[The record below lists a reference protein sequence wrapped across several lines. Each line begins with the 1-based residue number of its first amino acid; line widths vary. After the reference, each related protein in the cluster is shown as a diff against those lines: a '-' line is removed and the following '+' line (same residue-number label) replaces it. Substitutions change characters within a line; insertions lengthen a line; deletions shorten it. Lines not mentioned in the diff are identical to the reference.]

1 MGGCAIRPVA
11 DADAAAIC
19 AIYAPIVA
27 ATAISFETD
36 PPGVEEM
43 RERIARLSKVWPWLV
58 ATAGDIVLGYAYASR
73 HRERAA
79 YRFAADVSAYVAQ
92 GARGRGVGRALY
104 SALLALLRAQ
114 GYYRAFA
121 GIALPNAASVA
132 LHESV
137 GFTPI
142 GVYERAGFKLGAWHD
157 VGWWSCTLRDAS
169 TPDAEPVPFSAVSPA
184 SVAATIAA
192 ASGGDARV

>member
-1 MGGCAIRPVA
+1 MGGFVIRPVA

-27 ATAISFETD
+27 AAAISFETE
-36 PPGVEEM
+36 PPSIGEM
-43 RERIARLSKVWPWLV
+43 RERIARLSAVWPWLV
-58 ATAGDIVLGYAYASR
+58 ATGGDAVIGYAYASR

-79 YRFAADVSAYVAQ
+79 YRFAADVSAYVAPE
-92 GARGRGVGRALY
+92 ARGRGVGRALY
-104 SALLALLRAQ
+104 TALLALLRVQ

-137 GFTPI
+137 GFAPI
-142 GVYERAGFKLGAWHD
+142 GVYERVGFKLGEWHD
-157 VGWWSCTLRDAS
+157 VGWWSCTLRDAVA
-169 TPDAEPVPFSAVSPA
+169 PDAEPVAFAALSAPV
-184 SVAATIAA
+184 VTATIA
-192 ASGGDARV
+192 STRGGEITV